1 MLRQIEKQSLAQVQ
15 SLSAAGQLDEA
26 LKIAQDIS
34 NVGRTVS
41 SCGRFLLHDR
51 VGIAMQ
57 QAALAEQRRIYEAL
71 GDLPQIQEIDS
82 PLQAVQE
89 RSATIDTMI
98 QGFGEVMANMT
109 EQDIAGYVEGT
120 ILNGEFATLQSI
132 PEIAAAMEQIQ

>member
-1 MLRQIEKQSLAQVQ
+1 MADREA
-15 SLSAAGQLDEA
+15 A
-26 LKIAQDIS
+26 LKIAQDVS

-41 SCGRFLLHDR
+41 SSGRFLVHDR

-71 GDLPQIQEIDS
+71 GDLQQIQEIDAQ
-82 PLQAVQE
+82 LQAVQQ
-89 RSATIDTMI
+89 RSTTIDTMI
-98 QGFGEVMANMT
+98 QGFGQVMANMT

-132 PEIAAAMEQIQ
+132 PEIAAALEQTQ

>member
-1 MLRQIEKQSLAQVQ
+1 MLRQIERQSLAQVQ

-26 LKIAQDIS
+26 LKIARDIS

-41 SCGRFLLHDR
+41 SPGRFLLHDR